1 MDERILVNSFNLT
14 TAYLETIIL
23 QKIHLEFSQTTNSF
37 HFLRMFSARI
47 MPFTQKQNENL
58 FFMGQYCLDGC
69 ILCILVYLDPA
80 GLCRPL
86 LWKCHYGCGK
96 YLINKVEDLQIIC
109 HGVLGQ
115 LVLTLCNTFLPHA
128 FVTPNNAEPSLWKTN
143 FAFCIGDSMAENAN
157 LSTLT
162 QPL

>member
-37 HFLRMFSARI
+37 HFLRMFSAGI
-47 MPFTQKQNENL
+47 ML
-58 FFMGQYCLDGC
+58 FALHRNNYIESLCFMGQYCLDGC

-86 LWKCHYGCGK
+86 LRKCHYGFGK
-96 YLINKVEDLQIIC
+96 YLINKVEDL
-109 HGVLGQ
+109 
-115 LVLTLCNTFLPHA
+115 
-128 FVTPNNAEPSLWKTN
+128 
-143 FAFCIGDSMAENAN
+143 
-157 LSTLT
+157 
-162 QPL
+162 